1 MLFSELPKGLRR
13 GLESAGYI
21 PAGITPIYNH
31 KGADTY
37 QLTLM
42 DGRAAILK
50 AFHSHRAGAVIE
62 LSAHR
67 MAADHS
73 IPTVDVIYPTEIPTN
88 LSVPFPYFIILE
100 AAPAVTLEGAESHRN
115 YQSLLKQSAQ
125 LLAGIHKIRGNKIG
139 YLTGPYKVSDN
150 HKTKAPFRRNLH
162 YMTDVLTG
170 TEKVSGRPSV
180 RRVMEG
186 LIERWEDFDIEG
198 RLAEKPYN
206 FVHGDYNSRNVLVEP
221 ERDKVAAV
229 IDWAGARFDNRH
241 FDLPHAVDILNRNGS
256 DGNAFLQYYS
266 EAYGSPVDRE
276 LYSFY
281 SIVRGFIAD
290 VTRMRWEP
298 AARLGT
304 LERRLAEHG
313 HRDLAAELAT

>member
-1 MLFSELPKGLRR
+1 MLFSELPKGLRK
-13 GLESAGYI
+13 GLERTGYM
-21 PAGITPIYNH
+21 PAGINPIYSH
-31 KGADTY
+31 KEADTF

-50 AFHSHRAGAVIE
+50 AFHSHRARAVIE
-62 LSAHR
+62 LSAYR
-67 MAADHS
+67 MAAEHG
-73 IPTVDVIYPTEIPTN
+73 IPTVDVIYPTEIPTG
-88 LSVPFPYFIILE
+88 LSVPFPSFIILE
-100 AAPAVTLEGAESHRN
+100 AAPAVTLEGAKSHRN

-125 LLAGIHKIRGNKIG
+125 VLARIHRIEGNKIG

-162 YMTDVLTG
+162 YMKDVLTG
-170 TEKVSGRPSV
+170 AEKVSHRPAV

-186 LIERWEDFDIEG
+186 LIERWEVSDIEG

-206 FVHGDYNSRNVLVEP
+206 FVHGDYNSRNILVEP
-221 ERDKVAAV
+221 EKDKIVAV

-241 FDLPHAVDILNRNGS
+241 FDLPHAVDIFNGGGS

-298 AARLGT
+298 AARLET
-304 LERRLAEHG
+304 LERRLMEHG
-313 HRDLAAELAT
+313 HADLAAALAA